1 MKKTFLAIILL
12 ITFFIRICIAD
23 NAPPAPP
30 AELIS
35 RSCVLMDAHTGEIL
49 FEKYPDYRR
58 YPASTT
64 KIMTLLVSIQK
75 MDGRQMVTVPK
86 CAGDI
91 SLDSTRVPV
100 YEGERMPL
108 QDLWYGLIYKSGN
121 DAANAIAY
129 LTSGSVSGFVKDM
142 NAMAQELGMMN
153 THFANAHG
161 LHNPDHY
168 TTARDIAILTRYAL
182 DNDLFRE
189 ITLSTAYTMQA
200 TSKRDEL
207 PIDHHYPIT
216 DFTSKYYY
224 PYAMGVKTGYTQM
237 AGQCY
242 VGAADKDGH
251 ELIVVLMFCGTTKNE
266 KWTEAKRLYEYGF
279 AVLAERDKASEVK

>member
-1 MKKTFLAIILL
+1 MRKLILVFLILTAMVL
-12 ITFFIRICIAD
+12 SLCGAE
-23 NAPPAPP
+23 NAAPAPP

-49 FEKYPDYRR
+49 FEKYPDYKR

-75 MDGRQMVTVPK
+75 MDGRKMVTVPA
-86 CAGDI
+86 CAADI
-91 SLDSTRVPV
+91 SLVSTRVPV
-100 YEGERMPL
+100 YQGEKMPL

-129 LTSGSVSGFVKDM
+129 LTSGSVSAFVKDM
-142 NAMAQELGMMN
+142 NAKAQELGMVN

-161 LHNPDHY
+161 LHNPEHY
-168 TTARDIAILTRYAL
+168 TTARDMAILTRYAL

-200 TSKRDEL
+200 TSLRDEL

-224 PYAMGVKTGYTQM
+224 PYAMGIKTGYTQM

-279 AVLAERDKASEVK
+279 AVLAQRDKAASGS